1 MGTASAKQCK
11 YGPMIDLR
19 EIEEEVLIEGRE
31 WMRRRM
37 EDKLRERAA
46 AFSPRGERDASARPA
61 PEVDD

>member
-1 MGTASAKQCK
+1 MGAASAKQCK

-19 EIEEEVLIEGRE
+19 EMEEEVLVEGRE

-46 AFSPRGERDASARPA
+46 AFSPGGKGASARPA
-61 PEVDD
+61 PKVDD